1 MNEYKK
7 LFGLDFRICKVNSK
21 DLPVYITAGRS
32 FSRLSFSGIDF
43 ILVRLASDERF
54 GVVALDK
61 QAALLSAKYE
71 MPVAFEFENVSRV
84 QRNSLI
90 ERNIPF
96 ISGSGQIYLPFLGI
110 ALSNRF
116 VQHKQINAEKMMPV
130 TQALFLY
137 LIYNGNGRPI
147 MKKDAAE
154 GLGVTK
160 TSISRASEQLEAM
173 GLISLETHGK
183 ESHMIVNGKG
193 MELFHRARPYMINPI
208 QRTITTLSQ
217 EQFDSYLYSGES
229 ALAMNT
235 MLNEPGI
242 PVKAVYKAEIDSD
255 KLPDIDIRW
264 APDKAAVNIELWKYD
279 PGIFSRN
286 GSIDPISLA
295 LCFENNADERIEEAI
310 EKYMEAYK
318 W

>member
-1 MNEYKK
+1 
-7 LFGLDFRICKVNSK
+7 
-21 DLPVYITAGRS
+21 
-32 FSRLSFSGIDF
+32 
-43 ILVRLASDERF
+43 
-54 GVVALDK
+54 
-61 QAALLSAKYE
+61 
-71 MPVAFEFENVSRV
+71 
-84 QRNSLI
+84 
-90 ERNIPF
+90 
-96 ISGSGQIYLPFLGI
+96 
-110 ALSNRF
+110 
-116 VQHKQINAEKMMPV
+116 
-130 TQALFLY
+130 
-137 LIYNGNGRPI
+137 
-147 MKKDAAE
+147 
-154 GLGVTK
+154 
-160 TSISRASEQLEAM
+160 
-173 GLISLETHGK
+173 
-183 ESHMIVNGKG
+183 
-193 MELFHRARPYMINPI
+193 MINPI